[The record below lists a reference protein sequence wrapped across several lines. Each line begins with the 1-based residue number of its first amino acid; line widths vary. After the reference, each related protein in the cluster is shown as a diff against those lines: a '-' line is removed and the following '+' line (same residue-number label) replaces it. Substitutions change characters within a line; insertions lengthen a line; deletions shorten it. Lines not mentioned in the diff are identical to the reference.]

1 MDSAI
6 SVLEVEAG
14 GKDKL
19 LENVDLSSDQEEHS
33 LWDSC
38 YEIQLV
44 FMFCLTFIG
53 FYGWLIPADLSFSS
67 SVCF

>member
-33 LWDSC
+33 L
-38 YEIQLV
+38 
-44 FMFCLTFIG
+44 
-53 FYGWLIPADLSFSS
+53 
-67 SVCF
+67 